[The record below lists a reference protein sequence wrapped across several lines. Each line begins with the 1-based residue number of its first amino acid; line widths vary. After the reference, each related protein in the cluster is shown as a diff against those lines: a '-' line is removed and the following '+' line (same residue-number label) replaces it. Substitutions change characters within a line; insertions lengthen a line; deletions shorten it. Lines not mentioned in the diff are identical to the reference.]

1 MRTIIQTLYDMWV
14 DGQPGEM
21 MKKQNE
27 QKELLYEQ
35 YRTLRSKLPPELME
49 ELDTLMNSQIELF
62 PMELEESFS
71 EGFKTGVKLMCEV
84 FKENNF
90 TSIEDFNKRL

>member
-1 MRTIIQTLYDMWV
+1 MRTIIQTLFDMWV

-27 QKELLYEQ
+27 QKELLYRK
-35 YRTLRSKLPPELME
+35 YRTLRSKLPPELVE
-49 ELDTLMNSQIELF
+49 ELDTLMNSQMELF
-62 PMELEESFS
+62 PVELEESFS

-84 FKENNF
+84 FKEDNLPP
-90 TSIEDFNKRL
+90 IEDFNKRL